1 MADAD
6 TRTET
11 APTAPPLPDEAAIL
25 SGLIEL
31 SATMAQAFQ
40 AEALAA
46 LQAGDLD
53 RACKAETR
61 VSRLFLGIRRAIA
74 LKARLR
80 QQQDEA
86 RRAADQDRDERLA
99 RAADRRRRVAEGVT
113 GAIAAATAGA
123 MPDDTETREQLT
135 ADLWDRLAG
144 DHRDRPD
151 TADRALPIEDL
162 IRSMCR
168 ALGIPPDRA
177 AIAAA
182 LAGTAEVPARIRAE
196 TAGHTPAEGWF
207 RPVEPSVAGP
217 RRGRRDRTAAE
228 RPRRLGSH
236 GEPNIS
242 PQHLCWVRLPRT
254 QPTNAPA
261 CEVFSNRPSLSVI
274 ARRRSRRSNPGAGSR
289 WPLDCFAA
297 LAMTM
302 SGAGKTRHTREA
314 PQTARALS
322 LGRHGPERGR
332 RPGAVADRLGHRGDH
347 GLRA

>member
-1 MADAD
+1 MFLLCSNPGMTDAD

-11 APTAPPLPDEAAIL
+11 ALAAPPDLGEDAIL
-25 SGLIEL
+25 SGLIQL
-31 SATMAQAFQ
+31 SAAMAKAFQ
-40 AEALAA
+40 AEAMAA

-53 RACKAETR
+53 RAIKAETR
-61 VSRLFLGIRRAIA
+61 FSRLFLGIRRAIA

-86 RRAADQDRDERLA
+86 RRAADQDRDDRLD
-99 RAADRRRRVAEGVT
+99 RAADRRRRVAQGVT

-182 LAGTAEVPARIRAE
+182 IAGTDEPPARTRAE
-196 TAGHTPAEGWF
+196 TTGHAPAQGWF
-207 RPVEPSVAGP
+207 RPAVVPAASRPPPRPPGP
-217 RRGRRDRTAAE
+217 D
-228 RPRRLGSH
+228 
-236 GEPNIS
+236 
-242 PQHLCWVRLPRT
+242 
-254 QPTNAPA
+254 
-261 CEVFSNRPSLSVI
+261 
-274 ARRRSRRSNPGAGSR
+274 
-289 WPLDCFAA
+289 
-297 LAMTM
+297 
-302 SGAGKTRHTREA
+302 SG
-314 PQTARALS
+314 
-322 LGRHGPERGR
+322 
-332 RPGAVADRLGHRGDH
+332 
-347 GLRA
+347 